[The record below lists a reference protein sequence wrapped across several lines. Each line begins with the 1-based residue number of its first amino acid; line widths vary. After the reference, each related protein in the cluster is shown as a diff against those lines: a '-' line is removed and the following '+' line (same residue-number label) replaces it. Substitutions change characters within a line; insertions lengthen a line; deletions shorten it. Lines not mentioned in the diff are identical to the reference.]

1 MSLSKTSLSAIQQ
14 AGQALHKA
22 TVVVADAVR
31 AQAEHMVATVAS
43 QPFQVEGEQAFT
55 NFKMLARLSQD
66 LLSLEDQLKNL
77 YATASELASPEMDVV
92 AALPHGS
99 ARIRAAAALTEDVA
113 EDVVAKTNPTRRAK
127 PATKR
132 VAKSVTK
139 PITKPSAKSSA
150 PPIVKPIVKATA
162 KSTAKPMS
170 KKAAKP
176 VTLTVND
183 NKVLQFMKSVLK
195 PGEPSAITGT
205 VISKGASLP
214 LGSVGISVKKVLAS
228 GAVKKSGRGTYLI
241 GA

>member
-43 QPFQVEGEQAFT
+43 QPFQAEGEQAFT

-66 LLSLEDQLKNL
+66 LLSLEEQLKNL

-99 ARIRAAAALTEDVA
+99 TRIRAAAALSEDVA
-113 EDVVAKTNPTRRAK
+113 EDVVVKPNSTGRTKSATKRLAKSGPKPLSKTLAK
-127 PATKR
+127 PA
-132 VAKSVTK
+132 S
-139 PITKPSAKSSA
+139 KPSA
-150 PPIVKPIVKATA
+150 
-162 KSTAKPMS
+162 

-176 VTLTVND
+176 TTLTVND
-183 NKVLQFMKSVLK
+183 NKVLQFMKSMLK
-195 PGEPSAITGT
+195 PGVPSAITGT

-228 GAVKKSGRGTYLI
+228 GAIKKSGRGTYLI